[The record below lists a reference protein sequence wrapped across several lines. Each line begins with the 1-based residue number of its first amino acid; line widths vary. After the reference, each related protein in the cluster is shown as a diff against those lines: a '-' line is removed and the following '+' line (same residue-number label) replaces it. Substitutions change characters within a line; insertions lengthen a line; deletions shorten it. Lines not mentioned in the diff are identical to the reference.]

1 MYYAHNLRP
10 TTAPTDDT
18 GTNCFSAPEELFAAS
33 SETHN
38 GRTIFVHEAFPLCVF
53 QYEPSYESW
62 DACVRNITSGPS
74 PCYSSYARILTAKGN
89 QVPLEVTKQW
99 TRTAADRDDA
109 ADVGYSILHSA
120 DCNTDWDP
128 LALAASQPHVWDES
142 AGAFYNLPAPLFRL
156 SEGSLVL
163 VKLS

>member
-38 GRTIFVHEAFPLCVF
+38 GRTIFVHEALPLCVF

-62 DACVRNITSGPS
+62 DACVRNSTSGPS
-74 PCYSSYARILTAKGN
+74 PCYSSYARILTARGN
-89 QVPLEVTKQW
+89 QVPLEVTKHW

-109 ADVGYSILHSA
+109 ADVGYSIFHA
-120 DCNTDWDP
+120 NCNTDWDP
-128 LALAASQPHVWDES
+128 LSLAASQPHVWDES
-142 AGAFYNLPAPLFRL
+142 AGAFYNLPAPLSSSQAL
-156 SEGSLVL
+156 
-163 VKLS
+163 